1 MNIGIDIQDK
11 GLLATYAALKNVPLA
26 KVLRNAARD
35 FVQAAYRAT
44 PLARIAQ
51 SRYVRIPIEGTKKAY
66 RYIPWDSLDEKGQER
81 LKKRRIRLQRG
92 WSRASWIRLMRILGM
107 TNKNGDMRKERTGK
121 RWEAVNRLAT
131 IGLTERQVEITDA
144 IHFDAR
150 PGEIDRITEA
160 GFALATKRISNDFKK
175 IMKAAQE
182 GAKPKL

>member
-1 MNIGIDIQDK
+1 MNFNVDIQDK
-11 GLLATYAALKNVPLA
+11 GLLATYAALKNIPLA

-44 PLARIAQ
+44 PMARIAQ
-51 SRYVRIPIEGTKKAY
+51 SRYARIPIEGTKKAY

-81 LKKRRIRLQRG
+81 LKKRRI
-92 WSRASWIRLMRILGM
+92 LGM

-131 IGLTERQVEITDA
+131 ISLTEKQVEIMDA

-160 GFALATKRISNDFKK
+160 GIALATKRISNDFKK
-175 IMKAAQE
+175 VMKAAQE
-182 GAKPKL
+182 GPQPKL